1 MGESDSVSDLI
12 QAVHTKVDIM
22 RVRIVTRH
30 CDIEGDLHC
39 PRLGRKERMLS
50 VLLSSRESGFLAVTN
65 GRVKRACGTS
75 EGPFSFLQVSLN
87 AVEYIQPYDESLAA
101 TEESP

>member
-1 MGESDSVSDLI
+1 MSDLI

-22 RVRIVTRH
+22 RVRIITRH
-30 CDIEGDLHC
+30 CEIEGDLHC

-50 VLLSSRESGFLAVTN
+50 VLLSSRESGFLALTN
-65 GRVKRACGTS
+65 VRVKRSCGTS

-87 AVEYIQPYDESLAA
+87 AVEYIQPCDEALAVVD
-101 TEESP
+101 EVS